1 MNKFITVIL
10 LCLLICPLIAR
21 AQQEMKQSPSK
32 EIIKESW
39 VHFQDH
45 NNVSFLGQ
53 LGDCNGKEILKL
65 KMINRNQEL
74 FEVRVSYLNGSKRL
88 GTSILMLQPMQEI
101 ELSCA
106 GAPGVPPVFLAD
118 GKTIRLESQVIKRK

>member
-10 LCLLICPLIAR
+10 LCFLICPLMVR

-32 EIIKESW
+32 EIMKEAW

-45 NNVSFLGQ
+45 SNISFLGQ
-53 LGDCNGKEILKL
+53 LDDCNGKEILKL
-65 KMINRNQEL
+65 KVINHNQEM

-88 GTSILMLQPMQEI
+88 GTSMLTLQPMQEI

-106 GAPGVPPVFLAD
+106 GAPGAQPVFLAD
-118 GKTIRLESQVIKRK
+118 GKTIRVESIVIKRK